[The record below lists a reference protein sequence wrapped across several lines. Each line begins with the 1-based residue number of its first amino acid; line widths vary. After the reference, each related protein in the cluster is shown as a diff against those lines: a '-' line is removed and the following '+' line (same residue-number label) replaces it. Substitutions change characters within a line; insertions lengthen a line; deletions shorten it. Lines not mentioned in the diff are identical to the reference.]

1 MRGRSIEYV
10 RAADGGVRIEGQD
23 LGAPVE
29 AIMGAGIREYEWVWV
44 IAQADV
50 EEAVAALGGTP
61 GDDVLALLD
70 AWATANGGRDPG
82 QFLKD
87 AGIPMGFWSRFGD

>member
-10 RAADGGVRIEGQD
+10 RAADGEVRIEGQD

-29 AIMGAGIREYEWVWV
+29 AIMGAGIREYEWTWV
-44 IAQADV
+44 IAKADV
-50 EEAVAALGGTP
+50 DTAVAALGGTP

-70 AWATANGGRDPG
+70 AWATANGVRDPG
-82 QFLKD
+82 QYLTD
-87 AGIPMGFWSRFGD
+87 AGMPMEFWSRFGD